1 MAGVLKRRLGGQVS
15 YDGEP
20 AARAWLGDGPPPDAG
35 AAHWLD
41 AAAVR
46 QFEPSLSDEV
56 VGGWWFPEDF
66 QVDPR
71 LLMAS
76 LRRACNFAGV
86 SIVEGAAGT
95 ATQLIPD
102 STGRRIA
109 EVRTESGMRFTDP
122 EAVVV
127 ANGAWLRQL
136 LPLPVTPHKGQML
149 ALRPPPVA
157 TASSLGPTPQDSTP
171 PSPLLTRTLFA
182 ESCYII
188 PKSDGRVVV
197 GATVEPGRWDLRST
211 AAGVATLLGN
221 AVDTCPELAEW
232 EVVDTWAGL
241 RPTTPDYLPILGRLD
256 GYLENVYAVGGLG
269 MGGRIDQRR
278 TAITHASSA
287 TRRTAPSPPLDSV
300 HTTPCS
306 RHPRSLIPPPEGR
319 GLLAQRHPAR
329 AACGPAHVR
338 RDCRHAY
345 IGRGETLTPL
355 LVQPLHRSELPCA
368 NRWTRGGGVGGRQES
383 VARREAEGEA
393 EGARRK
399 AIARREALGEQEV
412 SARGGEL
419 VAGSGGARPPQL
431 LLSRYASAR
440 AGTHIAHIAHSQT
453 HAVRTPIHT
462 LQAPVVV
469 PFPMAPASPGRP

>member
-1 MAGVLKRRLGGQVS
+1 MAPARCGRGAAAGVALLLTLAGSASGFSPSTTPRPGRSQPASLRRPRQLQEQQLQWQGRHYYVGVAAAATGGDAALSPDIVVIGGGVAGLTTALEAARRGSGRVVVLSRDVTEAASNAAGGMIAPQSERLGNGPNL
-15 YDGEP
+15 EL
-20 AARAWLGDGPPPDAG
+20 ALEARAVWMDWLGELEVLVRAGGGAPSGPEEVAGLVVAGGFIAPAFAGDAVEAWRPPPDAG

-86 SIVEGAAGT
+86 SIVEGPAGT

-256 GYLENVYAVGGLG
+256 GYLENVYAV
-269 MGGRIDQRR
+269 
-278 TAITHASSA
+278 S
-287 TRRTAPSPPLDSV
+287 
-300 HTTPCS
+300 
-306 RHPRSLIPPPEGR
+306 
-319 GLLAQRHPAR
+319 
-329 AACGPAHVR
+329 
-338 RDCRHAY
+338 
-345 IGRGETLTPL
+345 
-355 LVQPLHRSELPCA
+355 
-368 NRWTRGGGVGGRQES
+368 
-383 VARREAEGEA
+383 
-393 EGARRK
+393 
-399 AIARREALGEQEV
+399 
-412 SARGGEL
+412 
-419 VAGSGGARPPQL
+419 
-431 LLSRYASAR
+431 
-440 AGTHIAHIAHSQT
+440 
-453 HAVRTPIHT
+453 
-462 LQAPVVV
+462 
-469 PFPMAPASPGRP
+469 